1 MKQPDAVLQ
10 EIWQIKDAAFDA
22 VGGDSQRFVA
32 QLRARSAQLR
42 EGLALRPLN
51 TKSQAPRIPAGGRSG
66 P

>member
-22 VGGDSQRFVA
+22 VGRDSQRFVA
-32 QLRARSAQLR
+32 QLRARSAHLR

-51 TKSQAPRIPAGGRSG
+51 TPSRPPRISAGGQPGS
-66 P
+66 